1 MKVETKKLIQEAIGI
16 YEEAM
21 MAKDVKMHTG
31 IKEIPMPDLDFCT
44 RTLGGQIVLR
54 SYEHGFLGAVSK
66 GKFLGGV

>member
-1 MKVETKKLIQEAIGI
+1 MVES
-16 YEEAM
+16 
-21 MAKDVKMHTG
+21 DSMHNGSRACTG